1 MSNTKPMGA
10 NAAVAK
16 MMSTPEGAAKIE
28 ASFAELERRVA
39 AARDAARDAALS
51 AAMSSLA
58 AGGIAAADGDNEAA
72 HDHLAAADQWTVVAK
87 QAGA

>member
-1 MSNTKPMGA
+1 
-10 NAAVAK
+10 

-39 AARDAARDAALS
+39 AARDAALS

-58 AGGIAAADGDNEAA
+58 AGGIASADGDNEAA
-72 HDHLAAADQWTVVAK
+72 REHFAAADRWTATAK
-87 QAGA
+87 QAGVEP